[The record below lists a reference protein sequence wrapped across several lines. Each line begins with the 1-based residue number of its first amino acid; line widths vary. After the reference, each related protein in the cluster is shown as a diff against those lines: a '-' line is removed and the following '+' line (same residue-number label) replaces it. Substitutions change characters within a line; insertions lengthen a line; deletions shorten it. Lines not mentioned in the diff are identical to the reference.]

1 MRFVKRNKRSKELPL
16 EGELVTSSSES
27 LKLSS
32 KLPEDPTR
40 QSGVEAETNTSESK
54 QTWPGLLESADKVR
68 IPIKARDKVGY
79 SSEEIQ
85 SFPDMFLDELN
96 IEEGKAILA
105 SIRGD
110 LKRHQGF
117 LRQDSAII
125 ETVSLGL
132 SAKYVLLIVA
142 DGVGSKRDSHLAS
155 RAAVIAAS
163 NEFRAL
169 DFLNV
174 DTWELTAKKI
184 FQAAVLGIEVVAFEK
199 SLRSEDLLTTLTVVA
214 LELTQTSERT
224 LFQASV
230 GNCRVLKIEENSLQ
244 EVNAEVNLDL
254 LANTKTRALPL
265 NISEIS
271 ATVEKIG
278 CDAILCL
285 LSDGAFEV
293 WGQGLDFVSLLK
305 SDDLESHKLAWALD
319 VRSAGRVDDR
329 TLAMW
334 RPW

>member
-1 MRFVKRNKRSKELPL
+1 MRFVKRNKRSKKLPL

-27 LKLSS
+27 LTISS
-32 KLPEDPTR
+32 KSPDDPTR
-40 QSGVEAETNTSESK
+40 QSGIEAETNTSESK

-142 DGVGSKRDSHLAS
+142 DGVGSKRDSHLES
-155 RAAVIAAS
+155 P
-163 NEFRAL
+163 
-169 DFLNV
+169 
-174 DTWELTAKKI
+174 T
-184 FQAAVLGIEVVAFEK
+184 
-199 SLRSEDLLTTLTVVA
+199 SLFFLTVADSGERKSSGDHHFMKAVFEYDVEQEEIFRKEKA
-214 LELTQTSERT
+214 QYDADVTIWESECAGIRDKIRADSRT
-224 LFQASV
+224 
-230 GNCRVLKIEENSLQ
+230 NK
-244 EVNAEVNLDL
+244 D
-254 LANTKTRALPL
+254 
-265 NISEIS
+265 IS
-271 ATVEKIG
+271 K
-278 CDAILCL
+278 
-285 LSDGAFEV
+285 
-293 WGQGLDFVSLLK
+293 
-305 SDDLESHKLAWALD
+305 
-319 VRSAGRVDDR
+319 
-329 TLAMW
+329 
-334 RPW
+334 